1 MPNGRRRESPMPP
14 DWWNRELYSFVTVDF
29 PLEGWVWEFMRRDRL
44 REVLGDRPVDSM
56 HPTPDLES
64 IENGNYWNYYKP
76 YNHPRWQ
83 RMGKAPYFVPPSAN
97 ISGRSPI
104 GFAGQQYNIE
114 DDALRHL
121 RQVSIDINRR
131 DSVVLRDF
139 TNILSLL
146 RNEFPEPPPM
156 RPKPENWFDN
166 LILQVWDLYQF
177 NVTWRAI
184 ADLFGFSSPPH
195 DSVYGIQ
202 KARNSY
208 NTAHKYI
215 NDRKYKEL
223 ARYID
228 L

>member
-1 MPNGRRRESPMPP
+1 MPNGRRHESSTPP
-14 DWWNRELYSFVTVDF
+14 DWWNPSLYSFVTVDF

-44 REVLGDRPVDSM
+44 LEVLGDRPVDAM
-56 HPTPDLES
+56 NPTPDLES
-64 IENGNYWNYYKP
+64 IENGNYWTYYKP
-76 YNHPRWQ
+76 YNHALWQ
-83 RMGKAPYFVPPSAN
+83 RMGKAPYFVPPAAN
-97 ISGRSPI
+97 ISGRFPI
-104 GFAGQQYNIE
+104 GFTGQQYRIE

-121 RQVSIDINRR
+121 IKISIDINRR
-131 DSVVLRDF
+131 DKVILRDF
-139 TNILSLL
+139 TNNLSLL

-156 RPKPENWFDN
+156 RPKPEVWFAN
-166 LILQVWDLYQF
+166 RIFQVWDLYQF
-177 NVTWRAI
+177 NVTWPAI
-184 ADLFGFSSPPH
+184 ADLFGFSSSPH

-215 NDRKYKEL
+215 NHRRYKEL